1 MISQEEQWQRSFWDG
16 QSEGLNQS
24 QDDRLDDSDRITQ
37 ANECDR
43 ERQCADAQSS
53 AVKSEFLEF

>member
-1 MISQEEQWQRSFWDG
+1 MISQDNHS
-16 QSEGLNQS
+16 
-24 QDDRLDDSDRITQ
+24 DDSDRITQ
-37 ANECDR
+37 AYECDR